1 MPEFFS
7 GVMVIIGGFVAWML
21 SMKNSRFAG
30 FDICYGN
37 SSMWPWGVSISSDF
51 TFINNFVF
59 GYIGWFDVEGASW
72 IPTFITVVGAPPS
85 IMLLYGPSIPAL
97 LTSSILGGLLCAPI
111 AYWLGNS
118 VIPVLGVPGV
128 VANVSAMAISG
139 IVICYIV
146 KILPFVKPVPIKKYK
161 EEDSAKPEDV
171 YSVGWAVRRALAE
184 FTEPHFYGNE
194 IASIF
199 LFIGLAVD
207 CLLNG
212 EMVVNGGGTVI
223 GAVLLSQFVGAG
235 IGIFLYAEKNL
246 KMGDGMQ
253 LMFLLY
259 RLDQHVFLM
268 FGGTIPVALL
278 SGVLGGIMGAP
289 VADFFAGK
297 LPDGVHGT
305 NANVTSMALCTII
318 TAIVLQGAWFLK
330 LIRIH

>member
-1 MPEFFS
+1 M
-7 GVMVIIGGFVAWML
+7 
-21 SMKNSRFAG
+21 
-30 FDICYGN
+30 
-37 SSMWPWGVSISSDF
+37 
-51 TFINNFVF
+51 
-59 GYIGWFDVEGASW
+59 
-72 IPTFITVVGAPPS
+72 
-85 IMLLYGPSIPAL
+85 
-97 LTSSILGGLLCAPI
+97 
-111 AYWLGNS
+111 
-118 VIPVLGVPGV
+118 
-128 VANVSAMAISG
+128 
-139 IVICYIV
+139 

-171 YSVGWAVRRALAE
+171 YSAGWAVRRALAE

-235 IGIFLYAEKNL
+235 IGIFLYAEKFEN
-246 KMGDGMQ
+246 GGW
-253 LMFLLY
+253 Y
-259 RLDQHVFLM
+259 ATYVPVVSVGPACVLM

-318 TAIVLQGAWFLK
+318 TAIVLQGLGF
-330 LIRIH
+330 